1 MARVFQ
7 SGRNGFPVRPV
18 LSVMVFLGVLPP
30 LIFAIIALL
39 NFASSER
46 EEAARELMDSARGV
60 ARAIDMEF
68 EVALAALTA
77 LRSSALLEQRDFA
90 AFEQRLRN
98 TELKR
103 GRGFVL
109 LDGHGTPVINT
120 SELSEA
126 DLEQIRSEPTAADQ
140 NVEISNVITP
150 QGGRAPFVFIAIPA
164 GPAENGHWKLGTF
177 LDSRDFAD
185 VVREPG
191 VPGQWIVSIVDRD
204 GTHIRRSHLND
215 EYAGRPLVPE
225 LVRHIADR
233 GTGTLQT
240 VSHEGLDLISTVAYA
255 RTSGWAAAVGLPLAK
270 LEAPLWASLRTLA
283 FIGVALVATALVLAF
298 LVAETLIRAFAAL
311 KRSAE
316 SLGHGDIVE
325 PTPSV
330 IQEANVVIAAMA
342 DVSHRLAERSAA
354 LTALNNSLESQVT
367 DRTAEV
373 LQQMAIR
380 EEKERQLRQLYKLD
394 AVGKLTGGIAHDFNN
409 MLAVVMS
416 GLNLARRRLDRGDT
430 DIRRFIDGAMRGAEN
445 AATLT
450 RQLLAFSRQQALSPE
465 SVDCN
470 KLITNTASMLRRT
483 LPEHIEIETVLAG
496 GLWRTH
502 VDVAGLE
509 NAILNL
515 ALNAR
520 DAMPKGGKLTIETSN
535 MHLDDAYASEHA
547 EVVAGQYV
555 MVALTDTGVGIPAEI
570 LSEVY
575 EPFFTT
581 KGPGEG
587 TGLGLSQVHGFIKQS
602 NGHIKIYSEF
612 DRGTSVKL
620 YLPRENARSEPAHA
634 SARAA
639 APMRKSR
646 SHEVVLVV
654 EDDADVR
661 AATVA
666 MLKELEY
673 AVVQAD
679 SGAAA
684 LQTLEANP
692 EIVLLMT
699 DVVMPGMDGRQL
711 ADEAQRRWPDLR
723 VLFTTGY
730 TRNAI
735 VHNGV
740 LDPDVSMIGKPYTL
754 EALSQKVSEVLSS

>member
-1 MARVFQ
+1 MVFR
-7 SGRNGFPVRPV
+7 SGRNGVAVRPV
-18 LSVMVFLGVLPP
+18 LAVMVFLGVLPP

-39 NFASSER
+39 NFANSER

-60 ARAIDMEF
+60 ARSIDLEF

-77 LRSSALLEQRDFA
+77 LKGSALLEQRDFA
-90 AFEQRLRN
+90 AFEHRLRN
-98 TELKR
+98 TELKK

-109 LDGHGTPVINT
+109 IDGRGTPVINT
-120 SELSEA
+120 TEMSTA
-126 DLEQIRSEPTAADQ
+126 DLDQIRAEPTAGDQ
-140 NVEISNVITP
+140 VVEISNVISP
-150 QGGRAPFVFIAIPA
+150 RDGGAPFVFIAIPA
-164 GPAENGHWKLGTF
+164 GIGDTGNWRLGTF

-233 GTGTLQT
+233 ASGTRQT

-255 RTSGWAAAVGLPLAK
+255 HTSGWAAAVGLPLAK
-270 LEAPLWASLRTLA
+270 LEAPLWASLRSLA

-298 LVAETLIRAFAAL
+298 LVAETLTRAFAAL

-316 SLGHGDIVE
+316 TLGRGEIVG
-325 PTPSV
+325 PTTSV
-330 IQEANVVIAAMA
+330 IQEANDVIGAMT

-354 LTALNNSLESQVT
+354 LTALNNSLETQVSE
-367 DRTAEV
+367 RTAEV

-416 GLNLARRRLDRGDT
+416 GLNLARRRLDRGDA

-470 KLITNTASMLRRT
+470 KLITNTASMLRRI
-483 LPEHIEIETVLAG
+483 LPEHIEIETVLAA

-502 VDVAGLE
+502 VDLAGLE

-520 DAMPKGGKLTIETSN
+520 DAMPKGGRLTVETGN
-535 MHLDDAYASEHA
+535 MHLDDAYASQHA
-547 EVVAGQYV
+547 DVVAGQYV
-555 MVALTDTGVGIPAEI
+555 MVALTDTGTGIPADI
-570 LSEVY
+570 LAEVY

-581 KGPGEG
+581 KAPGEG

-602 NGHIKIYSEF
+602 NGHIKIYSEL

-620 YLPRENARSEPAHA
+620 YLPRENAGASPAHIP
-634 SARAA
+634 ARTATH
-639 APMRKSR
+639 MRKSR
-646 SHEVVLVV
+646 SHETVLVV

-666 MLKELEY
+666 MLEELEY
-673 AVVQAD
+673 AVFQAD

-684 LQTLEANP
+684 LQILEADP
-692 EIVLLMT
+692 EIALLMT

-711 ADEAQRRWPDLR
+711 ADEAQRRWPSLR

-740 LDPDVSMIGKPYTL
+740 LDADVSMIGKPYTL
-754 EALSQKVSEVLSS
+754 EALSQKISEVLSS

>member
-1 MARVFQ
+1 MVFR

-18 LSVMVFLGVLPP
+18 LTVLVFLGVLPP
-30 LIFAIIALL
+30 LVFAIIALL
-39 NFASSER
+39 NFATSER
-46 EEAARELMDSARGV
+46 EEAARQLMDSARGV
-60 ARAIDMEF
+60 ARAIDLEF

-77 LRSSALLEQRDFA
+77 LRSSALLEQRDFV
-90 AFEQRLRN
+90 AFEHRLRN

-109 LDGHGTPVINT
+109 LDGRGEPVINT
-120 SELSEA
+120 SELSAA
-126 DLEQIRSEPTAADQ
+126 DLRQIHSKRIAVDQ
-140 NVEISNVITP
+140 DVEISNVIRSHDSRP
-150 QGGRAPFVFIAIPA
+150 PFVFIAIPA
-164 GPAENGHWKLGTF
+164 GLGDIGHWRLGTF

-215 EYAGRPLVPE
+215 EFAGRPLVPE

-233 GTGTLQT
+233 ATGTLQT

-255 RTSGWAAAVGLPLAK
+255 RKSGWAAAVGLPLAK
-270 LEAPLWASLRTLA
+270 LEAPLWASIRSLA
-283 FIGVALVATALVLAF
+283 LIGVALVATALVLAF
-298 LVAETLIRAFAAL
+298 LVAETLIRTFAAL

-330 IQEANVVIAAMA
+330 IQEANVVLAAMT

-354 LTALNNSLESQVT
+354 LTALNNSLEAQVT
-367 DRTAEV
+367 ERTAEV

-450 RQLLAFSRQQALSPE
+450 RQLLAFSRQQALNPE
-465 SVDCN
+465 SVDSN

-483 LPEHIEIETVLAG
+483 LPENIEIETVLAG

-520 DAMPKGGKLTIETSN
+520 DAMPKGGKLTIETGN
-535 MHLDDAYASEHA
+535 THLDDAYAADHA
-547 EVVAGQYV
+547 DVVAGQYV
-555 MVALTDTGVGIPAEI
+555 MVALTDTGVGIPADI
-570 LSEVY
+570 LAAVY

-581 KGPGEG
+581 KPPGEG

-602 NGHIKIYSEF
+602 NGHIKIYSEV

-620 YLPRENARSEPAHA
+620 YLPRENPQSEPVQAP
-634 SARAA
+634 ARTTAR
-639 APMRKSR
+639 MRKSQ
-646 SHEVVLVV
+646 SHETVLVV

-666 MLKELEY
+666 MLEELEY

-684 LQTLEANP
+684 LQILEASQ
-692 EIVLLMT
+692 EIALLMT

-740 LDPDVSMIGKPYTL
+740 LDPGVSMIGKPYTL
-754 EALSQKVSEVLSS
+754 EALSQKVSEVLAS